1 MNLFLDAW
9 HYFADAANWG
19 GPAGIGNRL
28 LQHLWYSFLAIAGSA
43 AIAVPVGL
51 LIGHARRGGGLVVG
65 FANAMRALPT
75 LGVLTVV
82 VLGLG
87 LGLLPPLLA
96 LITVGI
102 PPLLAGTYAGIANV
116 DPTVV
121 DAARAM
127 GMTESQ
133 VLLRVEAPNAMPV
146 LLTGLRSATL
156 QVVATATIAAYVN
169 LGGLGRYIFDGISL
183 YKYDRVLVGALLV
196 AALALVLD
204 ALLALVV
211 WASAPGTGRLRRGT
225 TVPAITPARSVGAA
239 CAPSAD
245 SAARTP
251 RSDR

>member
-1 MNLFLDAW
+1 MNLFIDAW
-9 HYFADAANWG
+9 HYFTTAANWG

-28 LQHLWYSFLAIAGSA
+28 LQHLWYSFLAIAISA
-43 AIAVPVGL
+43 AIAVPIGL
-51 LIGHARRGGGLVVG
+51 LIGHSRRGGGLVVG

-96 LITVGI
+96 LLTVGI

-121 DAARAM
+121 DASRAM
-127 GMTESQ
+127 GMTERQ
-133 VLLRVEAPNAMPV
+133 VLLHVETPNAMPV

-196 AALALVLD
+196 AALALTLD
-204 ALLALVV
+204 ALLALAV
-211 WASAPGTGRLRRGT
+211 WASTPGTGRLRRGA
-225 TVPAITPARSVGAA
+225 TVPSAR
-239 CAPSAD
+239 
-245 SAARTP
+245 
-251 RSDR
+251 